1 MRDDSAQILFQSS
14 LLEALVSNF
23 GMDRLCPLFD
33 VVYPAFSLPTTA
45 SLPLQGALKDGF
57 GEAELNYG
65 DWWARMLTNNGYSPY
80 CRNLRR
86 KMVTVVSPEMGS
98 CRSEEERPCFA
109 WAKRGEFPRP

>member
-57 GEAELNYG
+57 GEAELNYE
-65 DWWARMLTNNGYSPY
+65 DCAPSTLILPLPSKTNS
-80 CRNLRR
+80 RHFSSL
-86 KMVTVVSPEMGS
+86 SIS
-98 CRSEEERPCFA
+98 
-109 WAKRGEFPRP
+109 AKYHCP